1 MSGDMTELAEF
12 VLTRIAEEEAAITA
26 ASSATRRRASDR
38 RALAGCQARR
48 AIVTLCSEEGAP
60 IHCRVILALIALPYA
75 DHSQYVDVDPR
86 GAGLRLIGQGT

>member
-1 MSGDMTELAEF
+1 MSTDITQLAEF
-12 VLTRIAEEEAAITA
+12 VLARITEEEAAIA
-26 ASSATRRRASDR
+26 DVSGKPRRRASDR

-75 DHSQYVDVDPR
+75 EHPEYADPW
-86 GAGLRLIGQGT
+86 GAGLDLLRQTT